1 MHIKSN
7 TENTCYVTFD
17 SNDVKEDILMAGLNI
32 RGTYNNVY
40 DVEKILVNVTIKDT
54 PYELSDYFLIEHMR
68 SLVML

>member
-17 SNDVKEDILMAGLNI
+17 SHDVKEDILMAGLNI
-32 RGTYNNVY
+32 RWTYNNVY
-40 DVEKILVNVTIKDT
+40 DVEKILANVTIKDA